1 MTEIN
6 PPYALQNAGATHTAA
21 GDRLILGGLI
31 GGASS
36 FGSRGGVNSYAGAE
50 LQVTQTG
57 SPSMGVLV
65 GSGVVFVP
73 GTEAGTQGTYGC
85 VNDNTVTLTVPTAH
99 GTLPRV
105 DSVFARVKDS
115 QYSGAVDSWSLEVV
129 AGTASASPASPT
141 APNNTIRLANISVGA
156 AVTSITN
163 ANITDVRPW
172 ATALGGVFVVRNQFE
187 QSAIDVPGGYAPVSF
202 RIDTGLIEVNVGGI
216 WYPKSPMTP
225 QYSNQNVAPALTAN
239 GVWNDFT
246 SPQWTPITFTM
257 PQSGRFTVSI
267 GAHLQCSTAN
277 ATTWVAYRVTGGAV
291 FSASGAT
298 GAGQAGIGIGGKSRE
313 FLFSGGT
320 PGASTTITPQ
330 YQLTSGASGV
340 ITLGQMRVR
349 LEN

>member
-1 MTEIN
+1 MTELN

-21 GDRLILGGLI
+21 GDRSTLGGI
-31 GGASS
+31 FAGA
-36 FGSRGGVNSYAGAE
+36 SRGGVNGYVGTE

-65 GSGVVFVP
+65 GSGIVFVP
-73 GTEAGTQGTYGC
+73 GTESGTQGTYGC
-85 VNDNTVTLTVPTAH
+85 VNDNTVTLTVSTAH

-115 QYSGAVDSWSLEVV
+115 QYSGAVDSWALEVV

-141 APNNTIRLANISVGA
+141 APNNSIRLANISVGA

-172 ATALGGVFVVRNQFE
+172 ATALGGIFVVRNQFE
-187 QSAIDVPGGYAPVSF
+187 RDAIVGAPGGYSPVSF
-202 RIDTGLIEVNVGGI
+202 RTDTGLVEINVGGT

-225 QYSNQNVAPALTAN
+225 QFSNQNTAPALVAN

-257 PQSGRFTVSI
+257 PQSGMFTVSI
-267 GAHLQCSTAN
+267 GAHLQCGTAN
-277 ATTWVAYRVTGGAV
+277 ATTWVAYRGSGGSV
-291 FSASGAT
+291 FAASGAT